1 MTTTTGKYVP
11 PTYGNWREPRSA
23 GIGRLNFAGTIALLA
38 GTMAAIIAMAVGG
51 LIAAAVVFAAMS
63 LVLAMV
69 AVRGSDGLTL
79 AQKVG
84 ARAAFSRSR
93 SAGSNLYRSGPLGR
107 TQWGEHQ
114 LPGVLARSSLT
125 EHEDSFGRPFAV
137 VSYPR
142 SSHSAVVL
150 VTEPPG
156 LSGLDPQHV
165 DDTVAAYGGF
175 LTALGLEPDVV
186 AAAVTIETA
195 PDPGLRFQR
204 EVNLRLAA
212 TAPEFARRVMT
223 ETLELGGA
231 GSSTV
236 RAWVT
241 ITFRRDVGRRTR
253 DVPTF
258 GRELAVRVPHFVRQL
273 AATGAGGIRPATAQD
288 LCEMVRTAYD
298 PAASRGIEETVT
310 AGERQELTWGDVGPA
325 AAEARWGD
333 YVHDS
338 GRSITWTMSSAP
350 RGSVYSSVLS
360 SLLAPTSGVARK
372 RVTLLYQP
380 LSAAA
385 AAKVVEDDLRNA
397 RNLAAGNRPSA
408 RAAVELD
415 AAKQTAVEEAQGSG
429 LVDFGMVVTA
439 TLEQDSDVTL
449 EELRH
454 TIQNSSAPARVRLRV
469 AYGAQDSAFA
479 AGLPVGLVL
488 PSLVNAPKAMQEL
501 AR

>member
-1 MTTTTGKYVP
+1 MTTTGKYEL
-11 PTYGNWREPRSA
+11 PTYGNWREPRTA
-23 GIGRLNFAGTIALLA
+23 GIGKLNFAGALALFIGVFISLITMLVADLLA
-38 GTMAAIIAMAVGG
+38 AVAVFGV
-51 LIAAAVVFAAMS
+51 AVV
-63 LVLAMV
+63 VLAMV
-69 AVRGSDGLTL
+69 AVRGSDGLTV
-79 AQKVG
+79 AQRVG

-107 TQWGEHQ
+107 TQWGENR
-114 LPGVLARSSLT
+114 LPGVLARSSVT
-125 EHEDSFGRPFAV
+125 QHEDSFGRPFAV

-142 SSHSAVVL
+142 SSHSAIVL
-150 VTEPPG
+150 VAEPPG

-204 EVNLRLAA
+204 EVNLRLSPS
-212 TAPEFARRVMT
+212 APEFARQVMA

-241 ITFRRDVGRRTR
+241 ITFRRDSGRRTR
-253 DVPTF
+253 DVATF
-258 GRELAVRVPHFVRQL
+258 GRQLAVRVPHFVRSL

-298 PAASRGIEETVT
+298 PAASRGIEENTT
-310 AGERQELTWGDVGPA
+310 AGERQALSWEDVGPA

-350 RGSVYSSVLS
+350 RGSVYSNVLS
-360 SLLAPTSGVARK
+360 SLLAPTAGVARK

-385 AAKVVEDDLRNA
+385 AAKVVESDLRNA
-397 RNLAAGNRPSA
+397 RNAASNARASA
-408 RAAVELD
+408 RAVIELD
-415 AAKQTAVEEAQGSG
+415 SAKQTAVEEAQGSG

-454 TIQNSSAPARVRLRV
+454 TIQNSSAPARVRLRI

-488 PSLVNAPKAMQEL
+488 PSLVNAPKAIQEL
-501 AR
+501 GR